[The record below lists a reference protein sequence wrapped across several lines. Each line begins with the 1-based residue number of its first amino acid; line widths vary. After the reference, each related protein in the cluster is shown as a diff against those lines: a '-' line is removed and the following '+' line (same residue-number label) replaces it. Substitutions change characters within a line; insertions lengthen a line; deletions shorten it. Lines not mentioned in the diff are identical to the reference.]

1 MFNEKPSKE
10 EQMAATQV
18 SGCECGGGLIYSVTS
33 RGDNYNQIMLYTLP
47 TTTYVHTCI
56 FKSATFTHYAI
67 AIYYNYVTRLS
78 AAAGRRVQSEQS
90 GYTAHHTRGHS
101 NQALP

>member
-33 RGDNYNQIMLYTLP
+33 GGDNYNQIMLYTLP
-47 TTTYVHTCI
+47 TTTYIHV
-56 FKSATFTHYAI
+56 FSK
-67 AIYYNYVTRLS
+67 
-78 AAAGRRVQSEQS
+78 VQP
-90 GYTAHHTRGHS
+90 
-101 NQALP
+101 LPIMQLLYIIM